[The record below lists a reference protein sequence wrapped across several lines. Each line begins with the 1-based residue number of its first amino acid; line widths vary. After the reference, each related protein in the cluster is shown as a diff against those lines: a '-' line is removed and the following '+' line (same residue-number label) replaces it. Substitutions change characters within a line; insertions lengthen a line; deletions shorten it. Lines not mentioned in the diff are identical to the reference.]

1 MAESFNQN
9 VEALFRGMEQFMTS
23 KTVVGQP
30 VMVGNATIIPLVDVS
45 FGMMA
50 SNKAEPQ
57 KHGGGGGMG
66 GKMVPSAVLV
76 IQNGNVRMVNIKNQD
91 GLTKL
96 LDLVPDLVGRFGSKD
111 PKVEKAVSEAAEN
124 AASSFGGTEE

>member
-1 MAESFNQN
+1 MAESFQQN
-9 VEALFRGMEQFMTS
+9 VDALFQGMEQFMTS

-30 VMVGNATIIPLVDVS
+30 IHVGNATILPLVDVS

-50 SNKAEPQ
+50 SSKAEPQ

-66 GKMVPSAVLV
+66 GKMTPSAVLV
-76 IQNGNVRMVNIKNQD
+76 IQNGNVRLVNIKNQD

-96 LDLVPDLVGRFGSKD
+96 IDLVPDLVNRFSSKD
-111 PKVEKAVSEAAEN
+111 PKVEKAVEEAAKNAEEN
-124 AASSFGGTEE
+124 F

>member
-1 MAESFNQN
+1 MAESFQQN
-9 VEALFRGMEQFMTS
+9 VDALFQGMEQFMTS

-30 VMVGNATIIPLVDVS
+30 VHVGNATILPLVEVS

-50 SNKAEPQ
+50 SSKAEPQ

-66 GKMVPSAVLV
+66 GKMTPSAVLV
-76 IQNGNVRMVNIKNQD
+76 IQNGNVRLVNIKNQD

-96 LDLVPDLVGRFGSKD
+96 IDLVPDLVNRFSSKD
-111 PKVEKAVSEAAEN
+111 PKVEKAVEEAAKNAEEN
-124 AASSFGGTEE
+124 F

>member
-1 MAESFNQN
+1 MAENFQQS
-9 VEALFRGMEQFMTS
+9 VDALFRGMEQFMTS
-23 KTVVGQP
+23 KTVVGAP
-30 VMVGNATIIPLVDVS
+30 VHAGGATIIPLVDVS

-76 IQNGNVRMVNIKNQD
+76 VQNGNVRLVNIKNQD

-96 LDLVPDLVGRFGSKD
+96 MDLVPDMVSRLSKKD
-111 PKVEKAVSEAAEN
+111 PEVEKAVNEAASN
-124 AASSFGGTEE
+124 AGESF

>member
-1 MAESFNQN
+1 MSESFQQN
-9 VEALFRGMEQFMTS
+9 VDALFRGMEQFMTS

-30 VMVGNATIIPLVDVS
+30 VHVGNATILPLVDVS

-50 SNKAEPQ
+50 SSKAEPQ

-76 IQNGNVRMVNIKNQD
+76 IQNGNVRLVNIKNQD

-96 LDLVPDLVGRFGSKD
+96 IDLVPDLVNRFSSKD
-111 PKVEKAVSEAAEN
+111 PKVEKAVEDAARDAQET
-124 AASSFGGTEE
+124 F

>member
-1 MAESFNQN
+1 MAAETFQGNM
-9 VEALFRGMEQFMTS
+9 ETIFKGMEEFIST

-76 IQNGNVRMVNIKNQD
+76 IQNGNVRLVNIKNQD

-96 LDLVPDLVGRFGSKD
+96 IDLVPDLVNRFSSKD
-111 PKVEKAVSEAAEN
+111 PKVEKAVEEAAKNAEEN
-124 AASSFGGTEE
+124 F